1 ASAPEDAPAPS
12 TAGRAAPVPLG
23 DLGSFASAGDLV
35 TRVRSDAA
43 AYEALVDGADTTLA
57 GPQAADSVCA
67 VEDLPEVLQDQAAV
81 VALGTATVDGTAVTV
96 WVADTPSGR
105 RVVVV
110 DGNCRTVANRPLG

>member
-1 ASAPEDAPAPS
+1 MTFTQSRGGDLDETGLGPQCIDI
-12 TAGRAAPVPLG
+12 GRATIAH
-23 DLGSFASAGDLV
+23 
-35 TRVRSDAA
+35 
-43 AYEALVDGADTTLA
+43 A

-110 DGNCRTVANRPLG
+110 DGNCLAVANRPLG